1 MDPRYEFV
9 SRQQN
14 QLITLSYLTRNLR
27 SCRKPNRAVWVQIV
41 GRCGDLL
48 IDCGSWMKRVSH
60 SPIESN
66 SVGLSTQK

>member
-9 SRQQN
+9 TSQQN

-27 SCRKPNRAVWVQIV
+27 SCSRPNRAVWVQVV

-48 IDCGSWMKRVSH
+48 IVCGSWLKRVSH

-66 SVGLSTQK
+66 SIGLSPQK